1 MNKKMG
7 RPVTYDTDAEK
18 KAAMAKSA
26 REYRARKKLAEA
38 QPKPL
43 VARLGAAVKTF
54 KKGFKEL
61 LGAN

>member
-7 RPVTYDTDAEK
+7 RPVTYETEAEK

-26 REYRARKKLAEA
+26 REYRARNKASEA
-38 QPKPL
+38 LPKPL
-43 VARLGAAVKTF
+43 VVRLGAAVKTF

-61 LGAN
+61 LGS